1 MKIFCQHR
9 YDITFSFSVIG
20 IGKTKEEAIQ
30 EAIDYGIQD
39 MIFSSTDF
47 DIEKTELAKDM
58 DTCDICE
65 EEREE

>member
-1 MKIFCQHR
+1 METFCPHR

-39 MIFSSTDF
+39 MIFSGMNF
-47 DIEKTELAKDM
+47 DIEKTVLAKDM

-65 EEREE
+65 KEREE